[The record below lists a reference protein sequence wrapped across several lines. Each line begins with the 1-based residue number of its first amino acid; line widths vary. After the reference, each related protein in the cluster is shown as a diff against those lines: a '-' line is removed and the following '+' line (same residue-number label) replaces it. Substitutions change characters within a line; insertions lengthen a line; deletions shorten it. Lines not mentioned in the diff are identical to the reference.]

1 MIMISKG
8 SNEISSVF
16 KGEQAIETIY
26 KGTELLWQNF
36 VKGFKK
42 LNYLESTGE
51 QYINTGITAPD
62 GFATYMKVAVTDNTA
77 KNYFIGAKTNVG
89 ETSVYAN
96 SATSNSYGFVARARG
111 TFAISN
117 LVPVNGQVYE
127 VEASTLRQGL
137 YIKVDGV
144 QLATASVETS
154 RGSSSLK
161 LFATISGNSPKCR
174 IYELKYYTDD
184 MITLTHHYVPVMR
197 TEDGVVGMYDLIAK
211 EFLTNVGT
219 GEFIYG

>member
-1 MIMISKG
+1 MISKG
-8 SNEISSVF
+8 ANEISNVF
-16 KGEQAIETIY
+16 KGEQPIEAIY

-36 VKGFKK
+36 VKGYKK

-62 GFATYMKVAVTDNTA
+62 GFATYMKVAVADNSV
-77 KNYFIGAKTNVG
+77 KNYFIGAKTSAG
-89 ETSVYAN
+89 ETSVYADN
-96 SATSNSYGFVARARG
+96 QGGYGFTARARS
-111 TFAISN
+111 TYARTN
-117 LVPVNGQVYE
+117 LVPNNGQIYE

-137 YIKVDGV
+137 YVKVDGV

-154 RGSSSLK
+154 RGSSELK
-161 LFATISGNSPKCR
+161 LFATIGGNSPKCR

-184 MITLTHHYVPVMR
+184 MVTLTHHFVPALR
-197 TEDGVVGMYDLIAK
+197 EEDGVVGMYDLIAK
-211 EFLTNVGT
+211 EFLTNAGT